1 MREKANKKTILF
13 GLGWTTLS
21 TITVGTSQILRL
33 AILARFL
40 TKDAFGIV
48 AILTFVL
55 GFTHVFSD
63 LGLSAAVMAERKLSR
78 EQFLSLYW
86 LQFIVFNAIFLLAAL
101 CSPLIASYYETPS
114 LTILLPIT
122 LLDLFFVSIG
132 KLYDTVLQK
141 ELLFK
146 IISIRNITSSILSLV
161 VAIVLAWHGAGVY
174 SLVLS
179 TLFYTAMVNLWN
191 LVAGQKQFR
200 LSFKTP
206 QIRKTYE
213 LIRIGIYQ
221 MGTQI
226 LDYVSSKMDVFI
238 VSIFFDMGTLGIY
251 NLAKELVL
259 KSVIVINSIV
269 NRVLLPVLSE
279 RQDNTE
285 ELKRMFKAF
294 LSKLSLCNTPLVAFV
309 FLFSP
314 LIVDIFYG
322 KEYAEAYDIVSIMAL
337 WSLFVILVQPN
348 GIVALAM
355 KRTDIAFRYTIIR
368 LLIMGTLL
376 FTFSRYSLQ
385 AAAYTMLGSY
395 FIMMF
400 VNWKMLLHTTIKL
413 NLKEYLFTLKPT
425 WLILI
430 TLPFLHIL
438 INKVIDWEKIES
450 IFL

>member
-13 GLGWTTLS
+13 GLGWTTIS
-21 TITVGTSQILRL
+21 TITVGVSQILRL

-86 LQFIVFNAIFLLAAL
+86 IQFIVFNSIFLLTAL
-101 CSPLIASYYETPS
+101 SSPLIASYYATPS
-114 LTILLPIT
+114 LTILLPIA
-122 LLDLFFVSIG
+122 LSEMFFLSIG

-146 IISIRNITSSILSLV
+146 TISIRNITSSVLSLV
-161 VAIVLAWHGAGVY
+161 VAVVLAWFGAGVY

-179 TLFYTAMVNLWN
+179 TLFYAAMVNIWN
-191 LVAGQKQFR
+191 LIAGQKQYKLALR
-200 LSFKTP
+200 KP
-206 QIRKTYE
+206 EIRKSYE

-226 LDYVSSKMDVFI
+226 LDYLSSKMDVFI
-238 VSIFFDMGTLGIY
+238 ISVFFNMSTLGIY

-259 KSVIVINSIV
+259 KSVVVINSIV
-269 NRVLLPVLSE
+269 NKVLLPVLSE
-279 RQDNTE
+279 RQDDTE
-285 ELKRMFKAF
+285 ELKRMFKSF
-294 LSKLSLCNTPLVAFV
+294 LSKLSLSDTPLVAFV
-309 FLFSP
+309 YLFSP
-314 LIVDIFYG
+314 MIVNIFYG
-322 KEYAEAYDIVSIMAL
+322 KEYAEAYDIVSIMAI

-348 GIVALAM
+348 GLVALAM

-400 VNWKMLLHTTIKL
+400 VNWYMLLHITIKMS
-413 NLKEYLFTLKPT
+413 LKEYLFTLKPT

-430 TLPFLHIL
+430 ALPFLQL
-438 INKVIDWEKIES
+438 IIKNIPT
-450 IFL
+450 

>member
-1 MREKANKKTILF
+1 M
-13 GLGWTTLS
+13 
-21 TITVGTSQILRL
+21 LRL

-55 GFTHVFSD
+55 GFTNVFSD

-86 LQFIVFNAIFLLAAL
+86 LQFIVFNSIFLLVAL
-101 CSPLIASYYETPS
+101 CSPIIASYYDTPS
-114 LTILLPIT
+114 LTVLLPVA
-122 LLDLFFVSIG
+122 LSELFFISIG
-132 KLYDTVLQK
+132 KLYHTVLQK

-161 VAIVLAWHGAGVY
+161 VAVVLAWLGSGVY

-179 TLFYTAMVNLWN
+179 TLFYAAMVNVWN
-191 LVAGQKQFR
+191 LVAGQKQYR
-200 LSFKTP
+200 LAFKRP
-206 QIRKTYE
+206 EIRKSYE
-213 LIRIGIYQ
+213 LICIGIYQ

-226 LDYVSSKMDVFI
+226 LDYISSKMDVVI
-238 VSIFFDMGTLGIY
+238 VSIFFDMGALGIY

-269 NRVLLPVLSE
+269 SKVLLPVLSE
-279 RQDNTE
+279 RQDDIE
-285 ELKRMFKAF
+285 ELKKMFKAF
-294 LSKLSLCNTPLVAFV
+294 LAKLSLCDTPIVAFV

-314 LIVDIFYG
+314 LIVNIFYG

-355 KRTDIAFRYTIIR
+355 KRTDIAFKYTIIR

-376 FTFSRYSLQ
+376 LSFSRFSLQ

-395 FIMMF
+395 IVMMF
-400 VNWKMLLHTTIKL
+400 VNWKMILNSTIKM
-413 NLKEYLFTLKPT
+413 NLREYILTLKPT

-430 TLPFLHIL
+430 TLPFLQIFVNNIL
-438 INKVIDWEKIES
+438 NLKQI
-450 IFL
+450 